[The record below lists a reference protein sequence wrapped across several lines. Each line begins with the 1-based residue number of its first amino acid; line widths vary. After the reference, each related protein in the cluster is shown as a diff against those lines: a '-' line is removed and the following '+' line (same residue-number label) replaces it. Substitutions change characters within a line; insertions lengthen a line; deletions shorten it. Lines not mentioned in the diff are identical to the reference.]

1 MRGILILMTGVLLA
15 SCDRPAEE
23 KVPRH
28 SDATMRQIAGEFPGM
43 TRACLDKL
51 KWGGVEAVPG
61 KSDACYRFESA
72 RRWQGV
78 WEHYMEHSTF
88 CAAPALNCPDD
99 PDRELWLEFS
109 GAEPPEA
116 GFPPGGTFA
125 IEFIGRRNVGAGTFG
140 HGGMFRNEV
149 IVDRVISISRVSEKT
164 VEKAKK

>member
-1 MRGILILMTGVLLA
+1 MRCLVILMMCALFA
-15 SCDRPAEE
+15 SCKRPADE
-23 KVPRH
+23 KVPRY
-28 SDATMRQIAGEFPGM
+28 SDAIMRQIEADFPGM
-43 TRACLDKL
+43 TQACLDKL
-51 KWGGVEAVPG
+51 KWGGVEAVPA

-72 RRWQGV
+72 RRWEGV

-88 CAAPALNCPDD
+88 CAAPALSCPDD
-99 PDRELWLEFS
+99 PDREVWLEFS

-149 IVDRVISISRVSEKT
+149 IVDRVISIRKVAEPPVK
-164 VEKAKK
+164 